1 MLDSSNNQ
9 HCIIPVHYHESHL
22 LDPGGK
28 LVYDA
33 QSIRER
39 TMLGTDRVCVVR
51 YSLFFI
57 KNGNDDAVECI
68 LLIGDFE
75 ELMEIFLG
83 WRKKMGGSLA

>member
-28 LVYDA
+28 LVYEA
-33 QSIRER
+33 QSIRDG

-51 YSLFFI
+51 YSLSSI
-57 KNGNDDAVECI
+57 K
-68 LLIGDFE
+68 
-75 ELMEIFLG
+75 MEMMMK
-83 WRKKMGGSLA
+83 RNETN